1 MRLELGAREK
11 LNYYLE
17 TNKNDLLAAWE
28 NKITETME
36 DTPLF
41 LFESANAVYAL
52 VLSFIKNPSEQLI
65 QRYAKETAEKIAD
78 ADIKEESFVY
88 GSNLCRSVILES
100 FEQLDVS
107 ISEFQSLMQSVNSC
121 IDKFIYKAMAFSS
134 ERKLMNIG
142 ERETIVEQSH
152 KDRLSLLG
160 KMSSSF
166 VHEFRNPL
174 TAVMGFVKLLKEDQ
188 YDPRYLDI
196 ITHELDQLNFRITQF
211 LLASKREASSVQKK
225 ELFQVKKLFTEIIE
239 FLYPSIVDG
248 DVIVETEIDNSVYL
262 QGYREEIRQVY
273 INLIMNSIDALY
285 LIKSNRTIVI
295 TVKYKEEDIVI
306 SVKNNGPAIAPSVM
320 KTIFEP
326 FFTTKKMGTGIG
338 LYVSKRIIEKHQG
351 TITCE
356 SNDEQTVFTTT
367 YQQQ

>member
-1 MRLELGAREK
+1 MLELGAREK
-11 LNYYLE
+11 LNYFLE
-17 TNKNDLLAAWE
+17 TNKNDLLTLWE
-28 NKITETME
+28 NKITETIE
-36 DTPLF
+36 DTPVF
-41 LFESANAVYAL
+41 LFEGANAIYSL
-52 VLSFIKNPSEQLI
+52 VLSFIKQPSDQLI
-65 QRYAKETAEKIAD
+65 QHYAKETAEKIAQAD
-78 ADIKEESFVY
+78 DIKDEWFVY
-88 GSNLCRSVILES
+88 SSNICRSVILES

-107 ISEFQSLMQSVNSC
+107 ISEFQSIMQSVNSC
-121 IDKFIYKAMAFSS
+121 VDEFIFKVMTFSS
-134 ERKLMNIG
+134 QMRVMDIG

-174 TAVMGFVKLLKEDQ
+174 TAVMGFVKLLKEDH

-211 LLASKREASSVQKK
+211 LLASKREVSSIQKR

-248 DVIVETEIDNSVYL
+248 DVIVETDIENSVYL

-285 LIKSNRTIVI
+285 LIKSNRTITI
-295 TVKYKEEDIVI
+295 TVKYIEDNIVI
-306 SVKNNGPAIAPSVM
+306 SVKNNGPSISSSVM
-320 KTIFEP
+320 NTIFEP

-338 LYVSKRIIEKHQG
+338 LYVSKRIIEKHYG
-351 TITCE
+351 TIICE
-356 SNDEQTVFTTT
+356 SNEEETVFITTF
-367 YQQQ
+367 QQQ